1 MLLELILW
9 AVMSGGIV
17 VEYGKQPLDVGLMEQ
32 VSTQTIHHSGFSS
45 GDRKQLAIQKA
56 YDLWWIEFVTMI
68 ECENW
73 NRSPEAR
80 WDKGHAHWL
89 CQMNDRYHKIP
100 DEYFNSREFQLEY
113 CYEKW
118 STWTRF
124 YWPDRK
130 VKGMKCK
137 DYVLNRFI
145 IGWNERKT

>member
-1 MLLELILW
+1 MLAILW
-9 AVMSGGIV
+9 WVLLGTLV
-17 VEYGKQPLDVGLMEQ
+17 TKPLDYGFDYSPVEQ
-32 VSTQTIHHSGFSS
+32 VSTETIHHSGFSS
-45 GDRKQLAIQKA
+45 GDRRQLAVQKA

-80 WDKGHAHWL
+80 WDHGHAFGL

-100 DEYFNSREFQLEY
+100 EEYFNSREFQLEY

-118 STWTRF
+118 SGGTRF

-130 VKGMKCK
+130 VKGMKCE

-145 IGWNERKT
+145 IGWNEKKT